1 MSYQLTKLLKIYE
14 VKIMKKKEVIK
25 LNKKLSLLYME
36 EKIRN
41 LIVAYK

>member
-1 MSYQLTKLLKIYE
+1 MAYQLTKLLQIYDG
-14 VKIMKKKEVIK
+14 KIMKKKEVIK